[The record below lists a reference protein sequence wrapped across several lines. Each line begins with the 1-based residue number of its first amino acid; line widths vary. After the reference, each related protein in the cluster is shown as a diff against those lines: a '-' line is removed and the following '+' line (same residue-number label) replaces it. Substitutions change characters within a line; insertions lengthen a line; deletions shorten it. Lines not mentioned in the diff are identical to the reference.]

1 MIILNKLR
9 EGALSASEAAST
21 CVLAKWCFEDMQ
33 QIYRRTPMP
42 KCDFNNV
49 ASNIIE
55 ITL

>member
-21 CVLAKWCFEDMQ
+21 CVLAKWCSEDMQ

-42 KCDFNNV
+42 KWDFNNV